1 MELQL
6 GLGLPII
13 HDDDHPMEGCE
24 LWRRCR
30 FSSSDESKKH
40 VRKKRSYED
49 YSIGECSSEKTTLPL
64 LVWSGQPNEEE
75 EDDDSNG
82 NMHRRNIHLSN
93 KNEGEEN
100 DLVGWPPIKSWRKK
114 ELNHQNPTTRV
125 RQIRNNNTMQATNH
139 HDENQN
145 SREETESL
153 YVKVNMEGVIVG
165 RKIDL
170 RLYNSYQTLTH
181 TLVTMFAKYQ
191 NLEEDGASYKLT
203 FQNEQ
208 GDWLLARH
216 VPWQSFI
223 ATVRRLAI
231 LRNEK

>member
-6 GLGLPII
+6 GLGLPIT
-13 HDDDHPMEGCE
+13 HDDHHHSIEGCE

-30 FSSSDESKKH
+30 FSSDDDESKKH
-40 VRKKRSYED
+40 GRKKRSYED
-49 YSIGECSSEKTTLPL
+49 FSFGECSLEKTTLPL
-64 LVWSGQPNEEE
+64 LVWSGQPNEKEE

-93 KNEGEEN
+93 KNEREEN
-100 DLVGWPPIKSWRKK
+100 HLVGWPPIKSWRKK
-114 ELNHQNPTTRV
+114 EQNHQYPTIRV
-125 RQIRNNNTMQATNH
+125 GQRRNNNRMQ
-139 HDENQN
+139 DENQN
-145 SREETESL
+145 SREETKSL
-153 YVKVNMEGVIVG
+153 FVKVHMEGVTVG

-170 RLYNSYQTLTH
+170 MLYNSYQTLTH
-181 TLVTMFAKYQ
+181 TLLTMFAKYQ

-223 ATVRRLAI
+223 GTVRRLAI